1 MRIAWKSD
9 KKGKFGSDVYP
20 KNFQVEGLIGD
31 GKLNEKIPLSEQ
43 EDLMVWM
50 RTAALPN
57 FRKLYGKIEVD
68 IEAQDNIEIVM
79 ENNYNSYEYQGKKSV
94 VLSTTSWMGGKN
106 DFLGIM
112 FVAVGGLCLL
122 LSLIY
127 AVMCVL
133 ILEDKNVKY
142 V

>member
-1 MRIAWKSD
+1 MK
-9 KKGKFGSDVYP
+9 
-20 KNFQVEGLIGD
+20 Q
-31 GKLNEKIPLSEQ
+31 LSEHD
-43 EDLMVWM
+43 DLMVWM
-50 RTAALPN
+50 RTVALPN

-68 IEAQDNIEIVM
+68 IEAQDNIEIVI
-79 ENNYNSYEYQGKKSV
+79 ENTYNSYEYQGKKSV

-133 ILEDKNVKY
+133 IPEDKNVKY